1 LDVGAEFCSKHGEE
15 SLEGFDGSLL
25 PGPEQARAARV
36 DLVDQGEV
44 HVVFGIL
51 NLVHAD
57 GRNQTQSAMCQAL
70 VHYCTAWQTLSQE
83 VRNDTGVFFPGQF
96 AHPACQK
103 EHVSFAEWVLAIGPG
118 TSSTTRRRFCSGPGA
133 CGRGEK
139 PRSPNGDELE
149 RTLSELIVAGRWSAT
164 TGGDGF
170 GTYTW
175 PYPDLE
181 AACHLR

>member
-1 LDVGAEFCSKHGEE
+1 VGWLVAGWSLSSSPLSFLVESRSERPAAVKGAPKRRGEATLDGEDRSE
-15 SLEGFDGSLL
+15 TITRGRKELVSYPLHPLE
-25 PGPEQARAARV
+25 
-36 DLVDQGEV
+36 
-44 HVVFGIL
+44 IL
-51 NLVHAD
+51 NSL
-57 GRNQTQSAMCQAL
+57 
-70 VHYCTAWQTLSQE
+70 
-83 VRNDTGVFFPGQF
+83 FPGQF